1 MKTRLRTISVLAS
14 ATLSIAVLALPLH
27 LTGVHAAPQDAQPL
41 HYDLALNWTQPAQTW
56 GTMSAVDIDTDGTI
70 YILQRSGAD
79 GTPSSAIMVFDKT
92 GKLLRTW
99 GQGDLPA
106 DHGLRVAPD
115 HTIWVTDR
123 KLEQAI
129 QYDRSGK
136 VLMTLGTKNVAGDNT
151 SETAFNGVADI
162 AFGKNGDLFIADGEG
177 ANTRVIKFSKAGKFL
192 KMWGTAGDGPS
203 QFNVPHGIA
212 IDPRGRVWVCDR
224 SNKRVEIFDQDGKF
238 LEQTTK
244 WGAASSVAFKNGM
257 AYVADFTPENRI
269 LVGTLDGKILGEI
282 DGVEGVHGIAVDAD
296 GAVYAAETTGK
307 TVNKYSRR

>member
-1 MKTRLRTISVLAS
+1 M
-14 ATLSIAVLALPLH
+14 
-27 LTGVHAAPQDAQPL
+27 
-41 HYDLALNWTQPAQTW
+41 W
-56 GTMSAVDIDTDGTI
+56 GTMSAVDIDSDGTI
-70 YILQRSGAD
+70 YTLQRPSTD
-79 GTPSSAIMVFDKT
+79 GTQPSAVMAFDKS

-99 GQGDLPA
+99 GAGDLPSG
-106 DHGLRVAPD
+106 HGLRVAPD
-115 HTIWVTDR
+115 NTIWVTDR

-177 ANTRVIKFSKAGKFL
+177 ANTRVIKFSKNGKFL

-203 QFNVPHGIA
+203 QFNVPHGIG

-224 SNKRVEIFDQDGKF
+224 SNKRVQIFDQDGKF

-244 WGAASSVAFKNGM
+244 FGAASSIAFKNGM
-257 AYVADFTPENRI
+257 AYVADFTPESRI
-269 LVGTLDGKILGEI
+269 LIGTLDGKILGEI
-282 DGVEGVHGIAVDAD
+282 DGVDGVHGIAVDAD

-307 TVNKYSRR
+307 TVSKYSQR